1 MRLEFK
7 YIVALI
13 SVFGMFMNL
22 LDLTIVNVAVP
33 VLASEL
39 DASAREVQWVVTA
52 YLLAVAVAIPVSG
65 WAGDRFGTKLI
76 FVLALAFFTGGSA
89 LCAFAWNIESLI
101 VFRALQGL
109 GGGFLMPVSQTM
121 VFRAFPQQERSKAA
135 GILVVPT
142 TFAPASG
149 PLVGGLILD
158 YLSWPWIFLVNIPV
172 GVIGIVLAVAFLR
185 EQREDNPGRIDIPGL
200 MLASGGLAVFLYGL
214 AEAGERGFGDAVV
227 LGFGGAG
234 LALLAI
240 FVLVEL
246 RTEEPLIDVRLF
258 LNRMFALANLT
269 QSVAFMGFAS
279 TLFLLPLIL
288 QLERGMSPFESG
300 LATFPQAIGVM
311 VMAPVMARIYPIVG
325 PRRLVAIGLAVASAT
340 TVPLILMD
348 LGTNVWQIQG
358 TMFMRG
364 VGFSMMLVPLQ
375 TAAFA
380 GISMA
385 DTGRATAAFN
395 ATRQVAQSFGV
406 AIIATVLTSRLA
418 HHGAM
423 LGPLD
428 DVASSVSA
436 FSDGFIVTGAFIAG
450 GILVALLIRDREA
463 ASTLRARIPAKEPE
477 PVPGDR

>member
-1 MRLEFK
+1 MRLEHK
-7 YIVALI
+7 YIVALV

-33 VLASEL
+33 VLAFEL

-76 FVLALAFFTGGSA
+76 FVLALGFFTVGSA

-101 VFRALQGL
+101 LFRALQGL

-149 PLVGGLILD
+149 PVVGGVILD
-158 YLSWPWIFLVNIPV
+158 FLSWPWIFLVNIPV
-172 GVIGIVLAVAFLR
+172 GVIGIVLALAFLR
-185 EQREDNPGRIDIPGL
+185 EQREDAPGRIDIPGL

-214 AEAGERGFGDAVV
+214 AEAGERGFGDPVV

-234 LALLAI
+234 LALLAV

-258 LNRMFALANLT
+258 LDRMFALANIT
-269 QSVAFMGFAS
+269 QSVAFMGFAA

-288 QLERGMSPFESG
+288 QLERGLSPLESG

-311 VMAPVMARIYPIVG
+311 VMAPLLARIYPIVG
-325 PRRLVAIGLAVASAT
+325 PRRLVAVGLLAASAT

-348 LGTNVWQIQG
+348 LETDLWWVRGA
-358 TMFMRG
+358 MFARG
-364 VGFSMMLVPLQ
+364 MGFSMMLVPLQ

-385 DTGRATAAFN
+385 DTGRATALFN

-418 HHGAM
+418 HHGAK
-423 LGPLD
+423 LGPVD
-428 DVASSVSA
+428 NVAGSVSA
-436 FSDGFIVTGAFIAG
+436 FADGFVVTAIFIAA
-450 GILVALLIRDREA
+450 GILAALLIRDREA
-463 ASTLRARIPAKEPE
+463 AATLRARLDPR
-477 PVPGDR
+477 PG

>member
-1 MRLEFK
+1 MRLEHK

-39 DASAREVQWVVTA
+39 DASAQEVQWVVTG

-76 FVLALAFFTGGSA
+76 FLLALGFFTVGSA
-89 LCAFAWNIESLI
+89 LCAIAWNIESLI
-101 VFRALQGL
+101 LFRVVQGF

-121 VFRAFPQQERSKAA
+121 VFRAFPQQERSTAA

-149 PLVGGLILD
+149 PVLGGVILD
-158 YLSWPWIFLVNIPV
+158 FLSWPWIFLVNIPV
-172 GVIGIVLAVAFLR
+172 GVLGILLGLWFLR
-185 EQREDNPGRIDIPGL
+185 EQREDAPGRIDIPGL
-200 MLASGGLAVFLYGL
+200 MLASGGLALFLYGL

-234 LALLAI
+234 LALLAV
-240 FVLVEL
+240 FVWVEL

-258 LNRMFALANLT
+258 LDRMFALANVT
-269 QSVAFMGFAS
+269 QSVAFMGFAA

-288 QLERGMSPFESG
+288 QLERGLSPLESG

-311 VMAPVMARIYPIVG
+311 IGAPILARIYPIVG
-325 PRRLVAIGLAVASAT
+325 PRRLVVVGLLAASAT

-348 LGTNVWQIQG
+348 LQTDLWWVRG
-358 TMFMRG
+358 TMFARG
-364 VGFSMMLVPLQ
+364 MGFSMMLVPLQ

-385 DTGRATAAFN
+385 DTGRATALFN

-406 AIIATVLTSRLA
+406 AIIATVLTSRLI
-418 HHGAM
+418 HHGGA
-423 LGPLD
+423 LGPAD
-428 DVASSVSA
+428 NVAASVSA
-436 FSDGFIVTGAFIAG
+436 FADGFVVTAIFIAA
-450 GILVALLIRDREA
+450 GILFALLIRDREA
-463 ASTLRARIPAKEPE
+463 AATLRARLDPRPTQ
-477 PVPGDR
+477 G

>member
-1 MRLEFK
+1 MRLEHK

-33 VLASEL
+33 VLAFEL
-39 DASAREVQWVVTA
+39 DASAQEVQWVVTA
-52 YLLAVAVAIPVSG
+52 YLLAVAVGIPVSG
-65 WAGDRFGTKLI
+65 WAGDRFGTKLM
-76 FVLALAFFTGGSA
+76 FVLALAFFTIGSA

-101 VFRALQGL
+101 VFRGLQGL
-109 GGGFLMPVSQTM
+109 GGGLLMPVSQTM

-135 GILVVPT
+135 GILIVPT

-149 PLVGGLILD
+149 PLVGGIILD
-158 YLSWPWIFLVNIPV
+158 YLAWPWIFLVNIPV
-172 GVIGIVLAVAFLR
+172 GVIAIVLAIAFLR
-185 EQREDNPGRIDIPGL
+185 EQREDAPGRIDIPGL
-200 MLASGGLAVFLYGL
+200 VLASGGLAVFLYGL
-214 AEAGERGFGDAVV
+214 AEAGERGFGDPVV

-234 LALLAI
+234 LVLLAL

-258 LNRMFALANLT
+258 ANRLFAVANAS
-269 QSVAFMGFAS
+269 QAVAFMGFSA

-288 QLERGMSPFESG
+288 QLERGLSPFESG

-311 VMAPVMARIYPIVG
+311 VMAPLLARIYPIVG
-325 PRRLVAIGLAVASAT
+325 PRRLVAVGLLAASAT

-348 LGTNVWQIQG
+348 LETDLWWVRG
-358 TMFMRG
+358 TMFARG

-380 GISMA
+380 QISMA
-385 DTGRATAAFN
+385 DTGRATAALN

-418 HHGAM
+418 HYGAA
-423 LGPLD
+423 LGPAD
-428 DVASSVSA
+428 SVAGSVSA
-436 FSDGFIVTGAFIAG
+436 FSDGFVVTAIFIAAG
-450 GILVALLIRDREA
+450 VLVALLIRDRDA
-463 ASTLRARIPAKEPE
+463 AATLRARLSSS
-477 PVPGDR
+477 PG

>member
-172 GVIGIVLAVAFLR
+172 GVIGIVLAFAFLR

-463 ASTLRARIPAKEPE
+463 ASTLRARIPAKEP
-477 PVPGDR
+477 GKD

>member
-1 MRLEFK
+1 MRLEHK

-33 VLASEL
+33 VLAFEL
-39 DASAREVQWVVTA
+39 DASAQEVQWVVTA

-65 WAGDRFGTKLI
+65 WAGDRFGTKVI
-76 FVLALAFFTGGSA
+76 FVLALGFFTVGSA
-89 LCAFAWNIESLI
+89 LCAVAWNIESLI
-101 VFRALQGL
+101 LFRVLQGL

-121 VFRAFPQQERSKAA
+121 VFRAFPQQDRSKAA

-172 GVIGIVLAVAFLR
+172 GVAGILLAVAFLR
-185 EQREDNPGRIDIPGL
+185 EQREEAPGRIDIPGL

-214 AEAGERGFGDAVV
+214 AEAGERGFGDPVV

-246 RTEEPLIDVRLF
+246 RTKEPLIDVRLF
-258 LNRMFALANLT
+258 LDRMFALANIT
-269 QSVAFMGFAS
+269 QSVAFMGFAA

-288 QLERGMSPFESG
+288 QLERGLSPFESG

-325 PRRLVAIGLAVASAT
+325 PRRLVAVGLLAASAT

-348 LGTNVWQIQG
+348 LQTDLWWVRGAMVA
-358 TMFMRG
+358 RG

-385 DTGRATAAFN
+385 DTGRATALFN

-418 HHGAM
+418 HHGAA
-423 LGPLD
+423 LGPVD
-428 DVASSVSA
+428 NVAGSVSA
-436 FSDGFIVTGAFIAG
+436 FADGFVVTAIFIAA
-450 GILVALLIRDREA
+450 GILAALLIRDREA
-463 ASTLRARIPAKEPE
+463 AATLRARLDPR
-477 PVPGDR
+477 PG

>member
-1 MRLEFK
+1 MRLEHK

-33 VLASEL
+33 VLAFEL
-39 DASAREVQWVVTA
+39 DASAQEVQWVVTA

-65 WAGDRFGTKLI
+65 WAGDRFGTKLL
-76 FVLALAFFTGGSA
+76 FVLALAFFTIGSL
-89 LCAFAWNIESLI
+89 LCAVAWNIESLI
-101 VFRALQGL
+101 VFRGLQGL
-109 GGGFLMPVSQTM
+109 GGGLLMPVSQTM

-135 GILVVPT
+135 GILIVPT

-149 PLVGGLILD
+149 PLVGGIILD
-158 YLSWPWIFLVNIPV
+158 YLAWPWIFLVNIPV
-172 GVIGIVLAVAFLR
+172 GVIGIALALAFLR
-185 EQREDNPGRIDIPGL
+185 EQREDSPGRIDIPGL

-214 AEAGERGFGDAVV
+214 AEAGERGFGDPVV

-234 LALLAI
+234 LLLLAI

-258 LNRMFALANLT
+258 TNRLFALANAS
-269 QSVAFMGFAS
+269 QAVAFMGFSA

-311 VMAPVMARIYPIVG
+311 VMAPLLARIYPIVG
-325 PRRLVAIGLAVASAT
+325 PRRLVAVGLLAASAT

-348 LGTNVWQIQG
+348 LETDLWWVRG
-358 TMFMRG
+358 TMFARG

-380 GISMA
+380 QISMA
-385 DTGRATAAFN
+385 DTGRATAALN

-418 HHGAM
+418 HYGAK
-423 LGPLD
+423 LGPTD
-428 DVASSVSA
+428 NVAGSVSA
-436 FSDGFIVTGAFIAG
+436 FSDGFVVTAIFIAA
-450 GILVALLIRDREA
+450 GILIALLIRDRDA
-463 ASTLRARIPAKEPE
+463 AATLRARLSSS
-477 PVPGDR
+477 PG

>member
-1 MRLEFK
+1 MRLEHK

-33 VLASEL
+33 VLAFEL

-76 FVLALAFFTGGSA
+76 FVLALGFFTVGSA

-101 VFRALQGL
+101 LFRALQGL

-149 PLVGGLILD
+149 PVIGGVILD
-158 YLSWPWIFLVNIPV
+158 FLSWPWIFLVNIPV
-172 GVIGIVLAVAFLR
+172 GVIGIVLALAFLR
-185 EQREDNPGRIDIPGL
+185 EQREDAPGRIDIPGL

-214 AEAGERGFGDAVV
+214 AEAGERGFGDPVV

-234 LALLAI
+234 IALLAV

-258 LNRMFALANLT
+258 LDRMFALANIT
-269 QSVAFMGFAS
+269 QSVAFMGFAA

-288 QLERGMSPFESG
+288 QLERGLSPLESG

-311 VMAPVMARIYPIVG
+311 VMAPILARIYPIVG
-325 PRRLVAIGLAVASAT
+325 PRRLVAVGLLAASAT

-348 LGTNVWQIQG
+348 LETDLWWVRGA
-358 TMFMRG
+358 MFARG
-364 VGFSMMLVPLQ
+364 MGFSMMLVPLQ

-385 DTGRATAAFN
+385 DTGRATALFN

-418 HHGAM
+418 HHGAK
-423 LGPLD
+423 LGPVD
-428 DVASSVSA
+428 NVAGSVSA
-436 FSDGFIVTGAFIAG
+436 FADGFVVTAIFIAA
-450 GILVALLIRDREA
+450 GILAALLIRDREA
-463 ASTLRARIPAKEPE
+463 AATLRARLDPR
-477 PVPGDR
+477 PG

>member
-1 MRLEFK
+1 MRLEHK

-33 VLASEL
+33 VLAFEL

-76 FVLALAFFTGGSA
+76 FVLALGFFTVGSA

-101 VFRALQGL
+101 LFRALQGL

-149 PLVGGLILD
+149 PVIGGVILD
-158 YLSWPWIFLVNIPV
+158 FLSWPWIFLVNIPV
-172 GVIGIVLAVAFLR
+172 GVIGIVLALAFLR
-185 EQREDNPGRIDIPGL
+185 EQREDAPGRIDIPGL

-214 AEAGERGFGDAVV
+214 AEAGERGFGDPVV

-234 LALLAI
+234 LALLAV

-258 LNRMFALANLT
+258 LDRMFALANIT
-269 QSVAFMGFAS
+269 QSVAFMGFAA

-288 QLERGMSPFESG
+288 QLERGLSPLESG

-311 VMAPVMARIYPIVG
+311 VMAPILARIYPIVG
-325 PRRLVAIGLAVASAT
+325 PRRLVAVGLLAASAT

-348 LGTNVWQIQG
+348 LQTDLWWVRG
-358 TMFMRG
+358 TMFARG
-364 VGFSMMLVPLQ
+364 MGFSMMLVPLQ

-385 DTGRATAAFN
+385 DTGRATALFN

-418 HHGAM
+418 HHGAK
-423 LGPLD
+423 LGPVD
-428 DVASSVSA
+428 NVAGSVSA
-436 FSDGFIVTGAFIAG
+436 FADGFVVTAIFIAA
-450 GILVALLIRDREA
+450 GILAALLIRDREA
-463 ASTLRARIPAKEPE
+463 AATLRARLDPR
-477 PVPGDR
+477 PG

>member
-1 MRLEFK
+1 MRLEHK

-13 SVFGMFMNL
+13 SVFGVFMNL

-39 DASAREVQWVVTA
+39 DASAREVQWVVTG

-65 WAGDRFGTKLI
+65 WAGDRFGTKRI
-76 FVLALAFFTGGSA
+76 FILALAFFTAGST
-89 LCAFAWNIESLI
+89 LCAMAWNIESLI
-101 VFRALQGL
+101 VFRVLQGL

-149 PLVGGLILD
+149 PLIGGIILD
-158 YLSWPWIFLVNIPV
+158 SLSWPWIFLVNIPV
-172 GVIGIVLAVAFLR
+172 GVIGILLGLYFLR
-185 EQREDNPGRIDIPGL
+185 EQREDSPGRIDIPGL
-200 MLASGGLAVFLYGL
+200 VLASGGLALFLYGL

-227 LGFGGAG
+227 LGFSGAG
-234 LALLAI
+234 VLLLAA
-240 FVLVEL
+240 FVMVEL
-246 RTEEPLIDVRLF
+246 RTAEPLIDVRLF
-258 LNRMFALANLT
+258 LNRMFAVANVT
-269 QSVAFMGFAS
+269 QSVAFMGFVS
-279 TLFLLPLIL
+279 TLFLLPLFL
-288 QLERGMSPFESG
+288 QLERGLSPLESG

-311 VMAPVMARIYPIVG
+311 VMAPVMARIYPLVG
-325 PRRLVAIGLAVASAT
+325 PRRIVAIGLLVASAT
-340 TVPLILMD
+340 TVPLVLMD
-348 LGTNVWQIQG
+348 LGTDLWWVRG
-358 TMFMRG
+358 TMFVRG
-364 VGFSMMLVPLQ
+364 MGFGMMLVTLQ

-385 DTGRATAAFN
+385 DTGRATAVFN

-418 HHGAM
+418 HHGAA

-428 DVASSVSA
+428 NAVASVSA
-436 FSDGFIVTGAFIAG
+436 FSDGFVVTGVFIALG
-450 GILVALLIRDREA
+450 VVVALIIRDREA
-463 ASTLRARIPAKEPE
+463 AATLRVRA
-477 PVPGDR
+477 

>member
-1 MRLEFK
+1 M
-7 YIVALI
+7 
-13 SVFGMFMNL
+13 
-22 LDLTIVNVAVP
+22 
-33 VLASEL
+33 
-39 DASAREVQWVVTA
+39 
-52 YLLAVAVAIPVSG
+52 
-65 WAGDRFGTKLI
+65 
-76 FVLALAFFTGGSA
+76 
-89 LCAFAWNIESLI
+89 
-101 VFRALQGL
+101 
-109 GGGFLMPVSQTM
+109 
-121 VFRAFPQQERSKAA
+121 
-135 GILVVPT
+135 
-142 TFAPASG
+142 
-149 PLVGGLILD
+149 
-158 YLSWPWIFLVNIPV
+158 
-172 GVIGIVLAVAFLR
+172 
-185 EQREDNPGRIDIPGL
+185 
-200 MLASGGLAVFLYGL
+200 
-214 AEAGERGFGDAVV
+214 
-227 LGFGGAG
+227 
-234 LALLAI
+234 
-240 FVLVEL
+240 LVEL

-288 QLERGMSPFESG
+288 QLERGMSPLESG

-311 VMAPVMARIYPIVG
+311 VMAPVMARIYPIVA
-325 PRRLVAIGLAVASAT
+325 VGLAVASAT

-463 ASTLRARIPAKEPE
+463 ASTLRARIPAKEP
-477 PVPGDR
+477 GKD

>member
-172 GVIGIVLAVAFLR
+172 GVIGIVLAIAFLR
-185 EQREDNPGRIDIPGL
+185 EQREDNPGRIDIPGF

-288 QLERGMSPFESG
+288 QLERGMSPLESG

-311 VMAPVMARIYPIVG
+311 VMAPVMARIYPIVA
-325 PRRLVAIGLAVASAT
+325 VGLAVASAT

-463 ASTLRARIPAKEPE
+463 ASTLRARIPAKEP
-477 PVPGDR
+477 GKD

>member
-1 MRLEFK
+1 MRLEHK

-39 DASAREVQWVVTA
+39 DASAGDVQWVVTI
-52 YLLAVAVAIPVSG
+52 YLVAVAVAIPVSG
-65 WAGDRFGTKLI
+65 WAGDRFGTKRI
-76 FVLALAFFTGGSA
+76 FLLALAFFTAGSL
-89 LCAFAWNIESLI
+89 LCALAWNIESLI
-101 VFRALQGL
+101 LFRAVQGA

-149 PLVGGLILD
+149 PVLGGLILD
-158 YLSWPWIFLVNIPV
+158 FLSWPWIFLVNIPV
-172 GVIGIVLAVAFLR
+172 GVLGIVLGLAFLR

-200 MLASGGLAVFLYGL
+200 LLASGGLALFLYGL
-214 AEAGERGFGDAVV
+214 AEAGERGFGDTTV

-234 LALLAI
+234 VALLAA
-240 FVLVEL
+240 FVWVEL
-246 RTEEPLIDVRLF
+246 RTQEPLIDVRLF
-258 LNRMFALANLT
+258 LDRMFALANVT
-269 QSVAFMGFAS
+269 QSVAFMGFAA

-288 QLERGMSPFESG
+288 QLERGLSPLESG

-311 VMAPVMARIYPIVG
+311 IGAPILARIYPIVG
-325 PRRLVAIGLAVASAT
+325 PRRLVAIGLLLASAT

-348 LGTNVWQIQG
+348 LGTDLWWVRG

-385 DTGRATAAFN
+385 DTGRATALFN

-406 AIIATVLTSRLA
+406 AIIATVLTSRLI
-418 HHGAM
+418 HHGGA
-423 LGPLD
+423 LGPVD
-428 DVASSVSA
+428 DVAASVSA
-436 FSDGFIVTGAFIAG
+436 FSDGFVVTALFIAG

-463 ASTLRARIPAKEPE
+463 AATLRARLDPR
-477 PVPGDR
+477 PG

>member
-172 GVIGIVLAVAFLR
+172 GVIGIVLAIAFLR
-185 EQREDNPGRIDIPGL
+185 EQREDKPGRIDIPGF

-463 ASTLRARIPAKEPE
+463 ASTLRARIPAKEP
-477 PVPGDR
+477 GKD

>member
-185 EQREDNPGRIDIPGL
+185 EQREDSPGRIDIPGL

-269 QSVAFMGFAS
+269 QSVAFMGFAA

-385 DTGRATAAFN
+385 DTGRATAVFN

-406 AIIATVLTSRLA
+406 AIIATVLTSRLT

-436 FSDGFIVTGAFIAG
+436 FSDGFIVTGVFIAA

-463 ASTLRARIPAKEPE
+463 ASTLRARIPAKEP
-477 PVPGDR
+477 GKD

>member
-1 MRLEFK
+1 MRLEHK

-39 DASAREVQWVVTA
+39 DASAQEVQWVVTA
-52 YLLAVAVAIPVSG
+52 YLLAVAVGIPVSG
-65 WAGDRFGTKLI
+65 WAGDRYGTKLI
-76 FVLALAFFTGGSA
+76 FILALGFFTIGSA
-89 LCAFAWNIESLI
+89 LCAVAWNIESLI
-101 VFRALQGL
+101 AFRGLQGL

-149 PLVGGLILD
+149 PLIGGVILD
-158 YLSWPWIFLVNIPV
+158 YLAWPWIFLVNIPV
-172 GVIGIVLAVAFLR
+172 GVIGIVLALAFLR
-185 EQREDNPGRIDIPGL
+185 EQREDAPGRIDIPGL

-214 AEAGERGFGDAVV
+214 AEAGERGFGDPVV

-234 LALLAI
+234 LALLAA
-240 FVLVEL
+240 FVWVEL

-258 LNRMFALANLT
+258 LNRMFALANLA
-269 QSVAFMGFAS
+269 QSVAFMGFAA
-279 TLFLLPLIL
+279 TIFLLPLIL
-288 QLERGMSPFESG
+288 QLERGLSPLESG
-300 LATFPQAIGVM
+300 LATFPLALGVM

-325 PRRLVAIGLAVASAT
+325 PRRLVSVGLLVASAT

-348 LGTNVWQIQG
+348 LETDLWWVRGA
-358 TMFMRG
+358 MFGRG
-364 VGFSMMLVPLQ
+364 MGFSMMLVPLQ

-380 GISMA
+380 QISMA
-385 DTGRATAAFN
+385 DTGRATALFN
-395 ATRQVAQSFGV
+395 TTRQVAQSFGV

-418 HHGAM
+418 HHGAA
-423 LGPLD
+423 LGPVD
-428 DVASSVSA
+428 NVAGSVSA
-436 FSDGFIVTGAFIAG
+436 FSDGFVVTAIFIAA
-450 GILVALLIRDREA
+450 GILFALLIRDREA
-463 ASTLRARIPAKEPE
+463 AATLRARLDPR
-477 PVPGDR
+477 PG

>member
-1 MRLEFK
+1 MRLEHK

-33 VLASEL
+33 VLAFEL
-39 DASAREVQWVVTA
+39 DASAQEVQWVVTA

-65 WAGDRFGTKLI
+65 WAGDRFGTKLL
-76 FVLALAFFTGGSA
+76 FVLALAFFTIGSA
-89 LCAFAWNIESLI
+89 LCAVAWNIESLI
-101 VFRALQGL
+101 VFRGLQGL
-109 GGGFLMPVSQTM
+109 GGGLLMPVSQTM

-135 GILVVPT
+135 GILIVPT

-149 PLVGGLILD
+149 PLVGGIILD
-158 YLSWPWIFLVNIPV
+158 YLAWPWIFLVNIPV
-172 GVIGIVLAVAFLR
+172 GVIGIVLALAFLR
-185 EQREDNPGRIDIPGL
+185 EQREDAPGRIDIPGL

-214 AEAGERGFGDAVV
+214 AEAGERGFGDPVV

-258 LNRMFALANLT
+258 ANRLFALANAS
-269 QSVAFMGFAS
+269 QAVAFMGFSA

-311 VMAPVMARIYPIVG
+311 VMAPLLARIYPIVG
-325 PRRLVAIGLAVASAT
+325 PRRLVAVGLLAASAT

-348 LGTNVWQIQG
+348 LETDLWWVRG
-358 TMFMRG
+358 TMFARG

-380 GISMA
+380 QISMA
-385 DTGRATAAFN
+385 DTGRATAALN

-418 HHGAM
+418 HYGAA
-423 LGPLD
+423 LGPAD
-428 DVASSVSA
+428 NVAGSVSA
-436 FSDGFIVTGAFIAG
+436 FSDGFVVTAIFIAA
-450 GILVALLIRDREA
+450 GILIALLIRDRDA
-463 ASTLRARIPAKEPE
+463 AATLRARLSSS
-477 PVPGDR
+477 PG

>member
-185 EQREDNPGRIDIPGL
+185 EQREDNPGRIDIPGF

-246 RTEEPLIDVRLF
+246 HTEEPLIDVRLF

-463 ASTLRARIPAKEPE
+463 ASTLRARIPAKEP
-477 PVPGDR
+477 GKD

>member
-1 MRLEFK
+1 MRLEHK

-33 VLASEL
+33 VLASEM
-39 DASAREVQWVVTA
+39 DASAREVQWVVTG

-65 WAGDRFGTKLI
+65 WAGDRFGTKI
-76 FVLALAFFTGGSA
+76 MFVLALAFFTVGSA
-89 LCAFAWNIESLI
+89 LCAVAWNIESLI
-101 VFRALQGL
+101 LFRVLQGL
-109 GGGFLMPVSQTM
+109 GGGLLMPVSQTM
-121 VFRAFPQQERSKAA
+121 VFRAFPQQERAKAA

-149 PLVGGLILD
+149 PLVGGIILD

-172 GVIGIVLAVAFLR
+172 GVVAILLAVAFLR
-185 EQREDNPGRIDIPGL
+185 EQREDAPGRIDIPGL

-214 AEAGERGFGDAVV
+214 AEAGERGFGDPVV

-234 LALLAI
+234 LVLLAI

-258 LNRMFALANLT
+258 MDRMFALANIT
-269 QSVAFMGFAS
+269 QSVAFMGFAA

-288 QLERGMSPFESG
+288 QLERGLSPFESG

-311 VMAPVMARIYPIVG
+311 VMAPILARIYPIVG
-325 PRRLVAIGLAVASAT
+325 PRRLVAVGLLAASAT

-348 LGTNVWQIQG
+348 LETDLWWVRG
-358 TMFMRG
+358 TMFARG
-364 VGFSMMLVPLQ
+364 MGFSMMLVPLQ

-385 DTGRATAAFN
+385 DTGRATALFN

-418 HHGAM
+418 HHGAT
-423 LGPLD
+423 LSPLD
-428 DVASSVSA
+428 DVAASVSA
-436 FSDGFIVTGAFIAG
+436 FSDGFLVTAIFIAA
-450 GILVALLIRDREA
+450 GILAALLIRDREA
-463 ASTLRARIPAKEPE
+463 AATLRARLDPR
-477 PVPGDR
+477 PG

>member
-109 GGGFLMPVSQTM
+109 SGGFLMPVSQTM

-172 GVIGIVLAVAFLR
+172 GVIGIVLAIAFLR
-185 EQREDNPGRIDIPGL
+185 EQREDNPGRIDIPGF

-288 QLERGMSPFESG
+288 QLERGMSPLESG

-325 PRRLVAIGLAVASAT
+325 PRRLVAVGLAVASAT

-436 FSDGFIVTGAFIAG
+436 FSDGFIVTGVFIAG

-463 ASTLRARIPAKEPE
+463 ASTLRARIPAKEP
-477 PVPGDR
+477 GKD

>member
-1 MRLEFK
+1 MRLEHK

-13 SVFGMFMNL
+13 SVFGVFMNL

-39 DASAREVQWVVTA
+39 DASAREVQWVVTG

-65 WAGDRFGTKLI
+65 WAGDRFGTKRI
-76 FVLALAFFTGGSA
+76 FILALAFFTAGST
-89 LCAFAWNIESLI
+89 LCAVAWNIESLI
-101 VFRALQGL
+101 VFRVLQGL

-149 PLVGGLILD
+149 PLIGGIILD
-158 YLSWPWIFLVNIPV
+158 SLSWPWIFLVNIPV
-172 GVIGIVLAVAFLR
+172 GVIGILLGLYFLR
-185 EQREDNPGRIDIPGL
+185 EQREDSPGRIDIPGL
-200 MLASGGLAVFLYGL
+200 VLASGGLALFLYGL

-227 LGFGGAG
+227 LGFSGAG
-234 LALLAI
+234 MLLLAA
-240 FVLVEL
+240 FVMVEL
-246 RTEEPLIDVRLF
+246 RTAEPLIDVRLF
-258 LNRMFALANLT
+258 LNRMFAVANVT
-269 QSVAFMGFAS
+269 QSVAFMGFVS
-279 TLFLLPLIL
+279 TLFLLPLFL
-288 QLERGMSPFESG
+288 QLERGLSPLESG

-311 VMAPVMARIYPIVG
+311 VMAPVMARIYPLVG
-325 PRRLVAIGLAVASAT
+325 PRRIVAIGLLVASAT
-340 TVPLILMD
+340 TVPLVLMD
-348 LGTNVWQIQG
+348 LGTDLWWVRG
-358 TMFMRG
+358 TMFVRG
-364 VGFSMMLVPLQ
+364 MGFGMMLVTLQ

-385 DTGRATAAFN
+385 DTGRATAVFN

-418 HHGAM
+418 HHGAA

-428 DVASSVSA
+428 NAVASVSA
-436 FSDGFIVTGAFIAG
+436 FSDGFVVTGVFIALG
-450 GILVALLIRDREA
+450 VLVALIIRDREA
-463 ASTLRARIPAKEPE
+463 AATLRVRA
-477 PVPGDR
+477 

>member
-1 MRLEFK
+1 MRLEHK

-33 VLASEL
+33 VLAFEL
-39 DASAREVQWVVTA
+39 DASAQEVQWVVTA
-52 YLLAVAVAIPVSG
+52 YLLAVAVGIPVSG
-65 WAGDRFGTKLI
+65 WAGDRFGTKLM
-76 FVLALAFFTGGSA
+76 FVLALAFFTIGSA

-101 VFRALQGL
+101 VFRGLQGL
-109 GGGFLMPVSQTM
+109 GGGLLMPVSQTM

-135 GILVVPT
+135 GILIVPT

-149 PLVGGLILD
+149 PLVGGIILD
-158 YLSWPWIFLVNIPV
+158 YLAWPWIFLVNIPV
-172 GVIGIVLAVAFLR
+172 GVVAIVLAIAFLR
-185 EQREDNPGRIDIPGL
+185 EQREDAPGRIDIPGL
-200 MLASGGLAVFLYGL
+200 VLASGGLAVFLYGL
-214 AEAGERGFGDAVV
+214 AEAGERGFGDPVV

-234 LALLAI
+234 LVLLAL

-258 LNRMFALANLT
+258 ANRLFAVANAS
-269 QSVAFMGFAS
+269 QAVAFMGFSA

-288 QLERGMSPFESG
+288 QLERGLSPFESG

-311 VMAPVMARIYPIVG
+311 VMAPLLARIYPIVG
-325 PRRLVAIGLAVASAT
+325 PRRLVAVGLLAASAT

-348 LGTNVWQIQG
+348 LETDLWWVRG
-358 TMFMRG
+358 TMFARG
-364 VGFSMMLVPLQ
+364 MGFSMMLVPLQ

-380 GISMA
+380 QISMA
-385 DTGRATAAFN
+385 DTGRATAALN

-418 HHGAM
+418 HYGAA
-423 LGPLD
+423 LGPAD
-428 DVASSVSA
+428 SVAGSVSA
-436 FSDGFIVTGAFIAG
+436 FSDGFVVTAIFIAAG
-450 GILVALLIRDREA
+450 VLVALLIRDRDA
-463 ASTLRARIPAKEPE
+463 AATLRARLSSS
-477 PVPGDR
+477 PG

>member
-185 EQREDNPGRIDIPGL
+185 EQREDNPGRIDIPGF

-288 QLERGMSPFESG
+288 QLERGMSPLESG

-463 ASTLRARIPAKEPE
+463 ASTLRARIPAKEP
-477 PVPGDR
+477 GKD

>member
-1 MRLEFK
+1 MRLAHK
-7 YIVALI
+7 YIVALV

-33 VLASEL
+33 VLAFEL
-39 DASAREVQWVVTA
+39 DATAGQVQWVVTA

-101 VFRALQGL
+101 LFRALQGL

-149 PLVGGLILD
+149 PVIGGVILD
-158 YLSWPWIFLVNIPV
+158 FLSWPWIFLVNIPV
-172 GVIGIVLAVAFLR
+172 GIIGIVLALAFLR
-185 EQREDNPGRIDIPGL
+185 EQREDAPGRIDIPGL
-200 MLASGGLAVFLYGL
+200 VLASGGLAVFLYAL
-214 AEAGERGFGDAVV
+214 AEAGARGFGDPVV
-227 LGFGGAG
+227 LAFGGAG
-234 LALLAI
+234 LVLLAV

-258 LNRMFALANLT
+258 RDRMFALANLT

-279 TLFLLPLIL
+279 TLFLLPLFL
-288 QLERGMSPFESG
+288 QLERGLSPLQSG

-311 VMAPVMARIYPIVG
+311 VMAPLLARIYPIIG
-325 PRRLVAIGLAVASAT
+325 PRRLVAIGLVVASVST
-340 TVPLILMD
+340 IPLVLMD
-348 LGTNVWQIQG
+348 LESNLWWVRG
-358 TMFMRG
+358 TMFVRG
-364 VGFSMMLVPLQ
+364 MGFSMMLVPLQ

-385 DTGRATAAFN
+385 DTGRATAVFN

-418 HHGAM
+418 HYGAE

-428 DVASSVSA
+428 DAAASVSA
-436 FSDGFIVTGAFIAG
+436 FADGYIVTGVFIAAG
-450 GILVALLIRDREA
+450 VLIALIIRDREA
-463 ASTLRARIPAKEPE
+463 AATLRARIGPRPE
-477 PVPGDR
+477 GQGNG

>member
-1 MRLEFK
+1 MRLEHK

-39 DASAREVQWVVTA
+39 DASAQEVQWVVTA
-52 YLLAVAVAIPVSG
+52 YLLAVAVGIPVSG
-65 WAGDRFGTKLI
+65 WAGDRFGTKLV
-76 FVLALAFFTGGSA
+76 FVLALAFFTIGSL
-89 LCAFAWNIESLI
+89 LCAVAWNIESLI
-101 VFRALQGL
+101 VFRGLQGL

-149 PLVGGLILD
+149 PLIGGIILD
-158 YLSWPWIFLVNIPV
+158 YLAWPWIFLVNIPV
-172 GVIGIVLAVAFLR
+172 GVIGIVLALAFLR
-185 EQREDNPGRIDIPGL
+185 EQREDAPGRIDIPGL

-214 AEAGERGFGDAVV
+214 AEAGERGFGDPVV

-234 LALLAI
+234 LALLAA
-240 FVLVEL
+240 FVWVEL

-258 LNRMFALANLT
+258 ANRLFALANAS
-269 QSVAFMGFAS
+269 QAVAFMGFSA

-288 QLERGMSPFESG
+288 QLERGLSPFESG

-311 VMAPVMARIYPIVG
+311 VMAPLLARIYPIVG
-325 PRRLVAIGLAVASAT
+325 PRRLVAVGLLAASAT

-348 LGTNVWQIQG
+348 LETDLWWVRG
-358 TMFMRG
+358 TMFARG
-364 VGFSMMLVPLQ
+364 MGFSMMLVPLQ

-380 GISMA
+380 QISMA
-385 DTGRATAAFN
+385 DTGRATAALN

-418 HHGAM
+418 HYGAA
-423 LGPLD
+423 LGPVD
-428 DVASSVSA
+428 SVAGSVSA
-436 FSDGFIVTGAFIAG
+436 FSDGFVVTAIFIAG
-450 GILVALLIRDREA
+450 GILFALLIRDREA
-463 ASTLRARIPAKEPE
+463 AATLRARLDPR
-477 PVPGDR
+477 PG

>member
-1 MRLEFK
+1 MRLEHK

-33 VLASEL
+33 VLAFEL
-39 DASAREVQWVVTA
+39 DASAQEVQWVVTA
-52 YLLAVAVAIPVSG
+52 YLLAVAVGIPVSG
-65 WAGDRFGTKLI
+65 WAGDRFGTKLM
-76 FVLALAFFTGGSA
+76 FVLALAFFTIGSA

-101 VFRALQGL
+101 VFRGLQGL
-109 GGGFLMPVSQTM
+109 GGGLLMPVSQTM

-135 GILVVPT
+135 GILIVPT

-149 PLVGGLILD
+149 PLVGGIILD
-158 YLSWPWIFLVNIPV
+158 YLAWPWIFLVNIPV
-172 GVIGIVLAVAFLR
+172 GVIAIVLAIAFLR
-185 EQREDNPGRIDIPGL
+185 EQREDAPGRIDIPGL

-214 AEAGERGFGDAVV
+214 AEAGERGFGDPVV

-234 LALLAI
+234 LVLLAL

-258 LNRMFALANLT
+258 ANRLFAVANAS
-269 QSVAFMGFAS
+269 QAVAFMGFSA

-288 QLERGMSPFESG
+288 QLERGLSPFESG

-311 VMAPVMARIYPIVG
+311 VMAPLLARIYPIVG
-325 PRRLVAIGLAVASAT
+325 PRRLVAVGLLAASAT

-348 LGTNVWQIQG
+348 LETDLWWVRG
-358 TMFMRG
+358 TMFARG

-380 GISMA
+380 QISMA
-385 DTGRATAAFN
+385 DTGRATAALN

-418 HHGAM
+418 HYGAA
-423 LGPLD
+423 LGPAD
-428 DVASSVSA
+428 SVAGSVSA
-436 FSDGFIVTGAFIAG
+436 FSDGFVVTAIFIAAG
-450 GILVALLIRDREA
+450 VLVALLIRDRDA
-463 ASTLRARIPAKEPE
+463 AATLRARVNPRTP
-477 PVPGDR
+477 

>member
-1 MRLEFK
+1 MRLEHK

-33 VLASEL
+33 VLASEM
-39 DASAREVQWVVTA
+39 DASAQEVQWVVTG

-65 WAGDRFGTKLI
+65 WAGDRFGTKII
-76 FVLALAFFTGGSA
+76 FVLALGFFTIGSA
-89 LCAFAWNIESLI
+89 LCAVAWNIESLI
-101 VFRALQGL
+101 LFRILQGL

-149 PLVGGLILD
+149 PLIGGIILD

-172 GVIGIVLAVAFLR
+172 GVVAILLAVAFLR
-185 EQREDNPGRIDIPGL
+185 EQREDTPGRIDIPGL

-214 AEAGERGFGDAVV
+214 AEAGERGFGDPVV

-234 LALLAI
+234 LVLLAI

-258 LNRMFALANLT
+258 LNRMFALANVT
-269 QSVAFMGFAS
+269 QSVAFMGFAA
-279 TLFLLPLIL
+279 TIFLLPLIL
-288 QLERGMSPFESG
+288 QLERGLSPLESG
-300 LATFPQAIGVM
+300 LATFPLALGVM
-311 VMAPVMARIYPIVG
+311 AMAPVMARIYPIVG
-325 PRRLVAIGLAVASAT
+325 PRRLVSVGLLVASAT

-348 LGTNVWQIQG
+348 LETDLWWVRGA
-358 TMFMRG
+358 MFARG
-364 VGFSMMLVPLQ
+364 MGFSMMLVPLQ

-385 DTGRATAAFN
+385 DTGRATALFN

-418 HHGAM
+418 HHGAT
-423 LGPLD
+423 LSPLD
-428 DVASSVSA
+428 DVAASVSA
-436 FSDGFIVTGAFIAG
+436 FSDGFVVTAIFIGA
-450 GILVALLIRDREA
+450 GILAALLIRDSEA
-463 ASTLRARIPAKEPE
+463 ASTLRARINPRAP
-477 PVPGDR
+477 

>member
-1 MRLEFK
+1 MRLEHK

-13 SVFGMFMNL
+13 SVFGVFMNL

-39 DASAREVQWVVTA
+39 DASAREVQWVVTG

-65 WAGDRFGTKLI
+65 WAGDRFGTKRI
-76 FVLALAFFTGGSA
+76 FILALAFFTAGST
-89 LCAFAWNIESLI
+89 LCAMAWNIESLI
-101 VFRALQGL
+101 VFRVLQGL

-149 PLVGGLILD
+149 PLIGGIILD
-158 YLSWPWIFLVNIPV
+158 SLSWPWIFLVNIPV
-172 GVIGIVLAVAFLR
+172 GVIGILLGLYFLR
-185 EQREDNPGRIDIPGL
+185 EQREDSPGRIDIPGL
-200 MLASGGLAVFLYGL
+200 VLASGGLALFLYGL

-227 LGFGGAG
+227 LGFSGAG
-234 LALLAI
+234 VLLLAA
-240 FVLVEL
+240 FVMVEL
-246 RTEEPLIDVRLF
+246 RTAEPLIDVRLF
-258 LNRMFALANLT
+258 LNRMFAVANVT
-269 QSVAFMGFAS
+269 QSVAFMGFVS
-279 TLFLLPLIL
+279 TLFLLPLFL
-288 QLERGMSPFESG
+288 QLERGLSPLESG

-311 VMAPVMARIYPIVG
+311 VMAPVMARIYPLVG
-325 PRRLVAIGLAVASAT
+325 PRRIVAIGLLVASAT
-340 TVPLILMD
+340 TVPLVLMD
-348 LGTNVWQIQG
+348 LGTDLWWVRG
-358 TMFMRG
+358 TMFVRG
-364 VGFSMMLVPLQ
+364 MGFGMMLVTLQ

-385 DTGRATAAFN
+385 DTGRATAVFN

-418 HHGAM
+418 HHGAA

-428 DVASSVSA
+428 NAVASVSA
-436 FSDGFIVTGAFIAG
+436 FSDGFVVTGVFIALG
-450 GILVALLIRDREA
+450 VLVALIIRDREA
-463 ASTLRARIPAKEPE
+463 AATLRVRA
-477 PVPGDR
+477 

>member
-1 MRLEFK
+1 MRLEPK

-39 DASAREVQWVVTA
+39 EASAGDIQWVVTG

-65 WAGDRFGTKLI
+65 WAGDRFGTKRI
-76 FVLALAFFTGGSA
+76 FILALAFFTGGSL
-89 LCAFAWNIESLI
+89 LCALAWNIESLI
-101 VFRALQGL
+101 LFRVLQGM

-149 PLVGGLILD
+149 PLLGGLILD
-158 YLSWPWIFLVNIPV
+158 FLSWPWIFLVNIPV
-172 GVIGIVLAVAFLR
+172 GVLGIVLAIAFLR

-200 MLASGGLAVFLYGL
+200 VLASSGLAVFLYGL
-214 AEAGERGFGDAVV
+214 AQAGEHGFGDAQV
-227 LGFGGAG
+227 LGFGAAG
-234 LALLAI
+234 ILLLAA
-240 FVLVEL
+240 FVMVEL
-246 RTEEPLIDVRLF
+246 RTKDPLIDVRLF
-258 LNRMFALANLT
+258 LNRMFAIANIT

-279 TLFLLPLIL
+279 TLFLLPLFL
-288 QLERGMSPFESG
+288 QLERGLSALESG

-311 VMAPVMARIYPIVG
+311 VLAPVMARIYPIVG
-325 PRRLVAIGLAVASAT
+325 PRRLVVIGLIVASVT
-340 TVPLILMD
+340 TLPLIFMD
-348 LGTNVWQIQG
+348 LESDLWWIRGA
-358 TMFMRG
+358 MFVRG
-364 VGFSMMLVPLQ
+364 MGFSMMLVPLQ

-380 GISMA
+380 AISMA
-385 DTGRATAAFN
+385 DTGRATAVFN

-418 HHGAM
+418 HYGAA

-428 DVASSVSA
+428 NAVASVSA
-436 FSDGFIVTGAFIAG
+436 FSDGFIVTGVFIAA
-450 GILVALLIRDREA
+450 GILLALLIRDREA
-463 ASTLRARIPAKEPE
+463 AATLRARIPAAESE
-477 PVPGDR
+477 ASPGGR

>member
-1 MRLEFK
+1 MRLEHK

-52 YLLAVAVAIPVSG
+52 YLVAVAVAIPVSG
-65 WAGDRFGTKLI
+65 WAGDRFGTKRVFI
-76 FVLALAFFTGGSA
+76 LALAFFTAGSA
-89 LCAFAWNIESLI
+89 LCAAAWNIESLI
-101 VFRALQGL
+101 VFRALQGM
-109 GGGFLMPVSQTM
+109 GGGFLMPVTQTM
-121 VFRAFPQQERSKAA
+121 VFRAFPQRERSKAA

-149 PLVGGLILD
+149 PVLGGLILD
-158 YLSWPWIFLVNIPV
+158 FLSWPWIFLVNIPV
-172 GVIGIVLAVAFLR
+172 GVLGLVLGLWFLR
-185 EQREDNPGRIDIPGL
+185 EQREDDPGRIDMPGL
-200 MLASGGLAVFLYGL
+200 LLASGGLALFLYGL

-227 LGFGGAG
+227 LGFAGAG
-234 LALLAI
+234 LALLAA

-246 RTEEPLIDVRLF
+246 RTAEPLIDVRLF
-258 LNRMFALANLT
+258 LNRMFAVANVA
-269 QSVAFMGFAS
+269 QSLAFMGFSA
-279 TLFLLPLIL
+279 TLFLLPLFL
-288 QLERGMSPFESG
+288 QLERGLSPLESG
-300 LATFPQAIGVM
+300 LVTFPQAIGVM
-311 VMAPVMARIYPIVG
+311 VMAPLMARIYPIVG
-325 PRRLVAIGLAVASAT
+325 PRRLVVVGLVIASAT

-348 LGTNVWQIQG
+348 LESSLWWVRGA
-358 TMFMRG
+358 MFARG

-380 GISMA
+380 SISMS
-385 DTGRATAAFN
+385 DTGRATAIFN

-418 HHGAM
+418 HHGAA

-428 DVASSVSA
+428 DAAASVSA
-436 FSDGFIVTGAFIAG
+436 FADGYVVTAVLIAL
-450 GILVALLIRDREA
+450 GILGALAIRDSEA
-463 ASTLRARIPAKEPE
+463 AATLRARL
-477 PVPGDR
+477 GGR

>member
-1 MRLEFK
+1 MRLEHK

-33 VLASEL
+33 VLAFEL

-76 FVLALAFFTGGSA
+76 FVLALGFFTVGSA
-89 LCAFAWNIESLI
+89 LCAVAWNIESLI

-149 PLVGGLILD
+149 PLVGGIILD
-158 YLSWPWIFLVNIPV
+158 YLTWPWIFLVNIPV
-172 GVIGIVLAVAFLR
+172 GVIGIVLALAFLR
-185 EQREDNPGRIDIPGL
+185 EQREDAPGRIDIPGL

-214 AEAGERGFGDAVV
+214 AEAGERGFGSPVV
-227 LGFGGAG
+227 LGFGGVG
-234 LALLAI
+234 IALLAL

-246 RTEEPLIDVRLF
+246 RTKEPLIDVRLF
-258 LNRMFALANLT
+258 LDRMFALANIT
-269 QSVAFMGFAS
+269 QSVAFMGFAA

-288 QLERGMSPFESG
+288 QLERGLSPFESG

-311 VMAPVMARIYPIVG
+311 VMAPILARIYPIVG
-325 PRRLVAIGLAVASAT
+325 PRRLVAVGLLAASAT

-348 LGTNVWQIQG
+348 LETDLWWVRG
-358 TMFMRG
+358 TMFARG
-364 VGFSMMLVPLQ
+364 MGFSMMLVPLQ

-385 DTGRATAAFN
+385 DTGRATALFN

-418 HHGAM
+418 HHGAA

-428 DVASSVSA
+428 NVAGSVSA
-436 FSDGFIVTGAFIAG
+436 FADGFVVTAIFIAV
-450 GILVALLIRDREA
+450 GILAALLIRDREA
-463 ASTLRARIPAKEPE
+463 AATLRARLDPR
-477 PVPGDR
+477 PG